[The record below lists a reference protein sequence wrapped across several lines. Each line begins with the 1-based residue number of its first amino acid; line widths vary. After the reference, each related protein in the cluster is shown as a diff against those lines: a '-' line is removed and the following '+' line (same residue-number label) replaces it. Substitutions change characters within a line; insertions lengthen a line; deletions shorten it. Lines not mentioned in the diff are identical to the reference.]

1 MNMRETFIFS
11 YICIS
16 YCDVFPFLFFL
27 SLFFCFPKCS
37 ANGVVK
43 MATVS
48 VDVFGEGFVAEMA
61 PELEMENGREMR
73 KNEEKEKIGK

>member
-1 MNMRETFIFS
+1 M
-11 YICIS
+11 Y
-16 YCDVFPFLFFL
+16 FLFLFL

-73 KNEEKEKIGK
+73 KKRGKRENWKISSHNMEWNAY

>member
-1 MNMRETFIFS
+1 
-11 YICIS
+11 
-16 YCDVFPFLFFL
+16 
-27 SLFFCFPKCS
+27 
-37 ANGVVK
+37 

-73 KNEEKEKIGK
+73 KKRGKRENWKISSHNMEWNAYWLSRIPMKFNAGRKLSSLFKKRIYDKKKKEN

>member
-1 MNMRETFIFS
+1 
-11 YICIS
+11 
-16 YCDVFPFLFFL
+16 
-27 SLFFCFPKCS
+27 
-37 ANGVVK
+37 

-73 KNEEKEKIGK
+73 KKRGKRENWKISSHNMEWNAY